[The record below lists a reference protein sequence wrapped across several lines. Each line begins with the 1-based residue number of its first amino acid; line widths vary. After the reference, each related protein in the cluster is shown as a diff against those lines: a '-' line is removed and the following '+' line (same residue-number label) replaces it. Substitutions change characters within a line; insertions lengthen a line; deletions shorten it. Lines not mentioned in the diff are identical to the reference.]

1 MTTVAP
7 RTCSSGFTLLELMI
21 TLTVAG
27 ILLGIAITA
36 FRTLT
41 ASTRLTAQANDI
53 VSAINLAR
61 SEAIKRNTSI
71 AFCRAAAA
79 TDTTCATTAAS
90 WANWIVATS
99 AGSVIRRGTIDSHNG
114 AITVQSTLTS
124 DQLLFSSDGLA
135 STGGAR
141 VSANRIDVCAT
152 HVGTNNIRRVA
163 LGAGSR
169 ISTATVTG
177 GC

>member
-1 MTTVAP
+1 MVTITVA
-7 RTCSSGFTLLELMI
+7 S
-21 TLTVAG
+21 
-27 ILLGIAITA
+27 ILLAVAIPA

-41 ASTRLTAQANDI
+41 ASTRLTSQANDF
-53 VSAINLAR
+53 VAAMNLAR
-61 SEAIKRNTSI
+61 SEAIKRNTSV
-71 AFCRAAAA
+71 AFCRAA
-79 TDTTCATTAAS
+79 TDTDTACATNTAS

-99 AGSVIRRGTIDSHNG
+99 SGTVIRRGTIDSHNG
-114 AITVQSTLTS
+114 AILVQSTLTS
-124 DQLLFSSDGLA
+124 DQVLFSSDGLA
-135 STGGAR
+135 RTGGAL

-152 HVGTNNIRRVA
+152 NIGSNNIRRVA